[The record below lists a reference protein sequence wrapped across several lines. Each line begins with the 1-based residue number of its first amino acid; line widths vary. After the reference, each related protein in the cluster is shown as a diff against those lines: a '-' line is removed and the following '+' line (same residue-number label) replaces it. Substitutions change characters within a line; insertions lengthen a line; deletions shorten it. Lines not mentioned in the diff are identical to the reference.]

1 MVITIFDFVI
11 DGEECGV
18 QKLLYRSYKF
28 YRSYRSYRT
37 YMKTAKALLAH
48 KSIRLGLRAGQQ
60 SATSDKGP
68 ETSYQNPESRI
79 QQPV

>member
-1 MVITIFDFVI
+1 
-11 DGEECGV
+11 
-18 QKLLYRSYKF
+18 
-28 YRSYRSYRT
+28 
-37 YMKTAKALLAH
+37 MKTAKALLAH